1 MLENVDKN
9 VLSKGINKKEILENI
24 KKEALENHVPI
35 LQDESLKLIE
45 VILNIA
51 KPNKILEV
59 GTAVGYSAI
68 NFSKY
73 LSGDNSKIK
82 TIELKEEMYEIA
94 KKNVVS
100 MKLQDKIEII
110 HANAVDYLKTIPT
123 EEKYDVVF
131 IDAAKGQYLV
141 FLNEALRLSKSGTVI
156 IADNVYFK
164 GRVLSD
170 YNEHKYRTA
179 TNRLREYIKIV
190 TENENLNTTILNV
203 GDGVAISVVK

>member
-1 MLENVDKN
+1 MEKH
-9 VLSKGINKKEILENI
+9 EILKNI

-35 LQDESLKLIE
+35 LQDISLDFILLILKL
-45 VILNIA
+45 A
-51 KPNKILEV
+51 KPNKILEI

-68 NFSKY
+68 QFSKY
-73 LSGDNSKIK
+73 LDGENPKIK
-82 TIELKEEMYEIA
+82 TIEKNETMYNKAVENIKA
-94 KKNVVS
+94 MELEN
-100 MKLQDKIEII
+100 KIEVI
-110 HANAVDYLKTIPT
+110 HDDAINYLKALDESDT
-123 EEKYDVVF
+123 YDVIF

-141 FLNEALRLSKSGTVI
+141 FLEEATRLVKNKGII

-190 TENENLNTTILNV
+190 KEDKRYDTTIFDI
-203 GDGVAISVVK
+203 GDGVSISFVNK